1 MLAMCFLFICCHLH
15 ILTKVQHT
23 AFLCIHTLNVL
34 ELLEQEIQA
43 YKITLKA
50 YLLSYQIYLRYLQ
63 LNTMNFLPRK
73 HYYYLAS
80 ILRLL
85 KQWEALDFRYLL
97 HFRTFSCISII
108 KKCKVSASEL

>member
-50 YLLSYQIYLRYLQ
+50 YLLSYQIYL
-63 LNTMNFLPRK
+63 
-73 HYYYLAS
+73 LALFT
-80 ILRLL
+80 I
-85 KQWEALDFRYLL
+85 KYHE
-97 HFRTFSCISII
+97 FST
-108 KKCKVSASEL
+108 